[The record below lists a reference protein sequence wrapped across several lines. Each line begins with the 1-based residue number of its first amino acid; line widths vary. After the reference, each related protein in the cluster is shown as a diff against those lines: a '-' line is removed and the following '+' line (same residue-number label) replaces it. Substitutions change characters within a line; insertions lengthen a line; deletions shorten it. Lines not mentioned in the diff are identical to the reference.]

1 MDYSRAFSWSGR
13 LSLFCKKF
21 SRPYNRPL
29 RHKSFC
35 CSCYWRLWFSP
46 WSISWRSCSGISG
59 TLRCTVSS
67 CRLQSPHAVYYFG
80 DGIDFQASWDFQSN
94 IQQKG
99 LEVRTIFK
107 TSYDPDINLF
117 KDRFHRLCYVLLCV
131 VLILF
136 PFFLN
141 EYFIGELTLTLIWAI
156 AGMGL
161 MILVGQSGQVSL
173 GHSAF
178 MATGAYSVVILQ
190 SKLGLPFILAL
201 PSCWLNI
208 GSFRCLNSITY
219 Y

>member
-1 MDYSRAFSWSGR
+1 M
-13 LSLFCKKF
+13 
-21 SRPYNRPL
+21 
-29 RHKSFC
+29 
-35 CSCYWRLWFSP
+35 
-46 WSISWRSCSGISG
+46 
-59 TLRCTVSS
+59 
-67 CRLQSPHAVYYFG
+67 
-80 DGIDFQASWDFQSN
+80 
-94 IQQKG
+94 
-99 LEVRTIFK
+99 RTIFK
-107 TSYDPDINLF
+107 TSYDTDINLF
-117 KDRFHRLCYVLLCV
+117 KDRFHRLCYVLLCI

-201 PSCWLNI
+201 PAAGLISALLGVLIALPTTRLHGIYLAILTLAISVLVEDIIVLAEPLTGGVNGMFASDIVIFGINFGRYSNI
-208 GSFRCLNSITY
+208 ENL
-219 Y
+219 